1 MEAPLTE
8 PAVRVLQTIRERAMD
23 GYTVMQRA
31 RVEPQE
37 LTTALQELQSRGAVS
52 IKGDLSPDRVG
63 ESYLSVPP
71 NSLSYVDFLLGRLR
85 FST

>member
-1 MEAPLTE
+1 MEAPLTDV
-8 PAVRVLQTIRERAMD
+8 AMRVLQAIRERAMD

-31 RVEPQE
+31 RVQPQE
-37 LTTALQELQSRGAVS
+37 LATALQELQSRGAVS

-71 NSLSYVDFLLGRLR
+71 HSLNYADFLLGRMR
-85 FST
+85 FSS

>member
-1 MEAPLTE
+1 MEAPLTDL
-8 PAVRVLQTIRERAMD
+8 ATRVLQTIRERAMD

-37 LTTALQELQSRGAVS
+37 LATALKELQARGAVS
-52 IKGDLSPDRVG
+52 IKGDVTPDRVG

-71 NSLSYVDFLLGRLR
+71 SSLGYVDFLLGRVR
-85 FST
+85 FSP

>member
-23 GYTVMQRA
+23 GYTVIQRA

-37 LTTALQELQSRGAVS
+37 LTIALQELQSRGAVS
-52 IKGDLSPDRVG
+52 IKGDLSTDRVG